1 MGYEPFSI
9 VDVEVDEHNPRFAEP
24 VLGQREAINALLAQG
39 PAKLLNLAEDIAV
52 LGQLDPI
59 NPPIVMREGSRVI
72 VLEGN
77 RRFAA
82 LKLLRNPD
90 IATAPATQK
99 ALARIRKKA
108 IDAGRTGEG
117 PAQVDC
123 YVVDDRDAAQRW
135 IELRHTGQ
143 NDGVGTD
150 PWNSYQSAA
159 FRPRPTAEYRAVLFV
174 RAVLST
180 FSDDTE
186 LVSDVRSVL
195 DGGKFTN
202 LARLLSRP
210 YVRSQMMIEIKN
222 DVVTLDPENDLAK
235 DILRVVFHDLTTIK
249 VDAIKTGEQQDDYI
263 DEVVAAVSEMHR
275 ETGSDAEYGTGPGT
289 DSEEPSTRGTS
300 PSGPAGGGGNRG
312 DTSRGDPAGGGGDH
326 RGTSGGTQP
335 GIGGSQDEPTRRR
348 RNAPKGEA
356 RIFYGLVLKHVDLRT
371 SKLLKEAQKL
381 KIDDAA
387 GVTAVMVRVI
397 LEMAM
402 TDVGAARGWFSEG
415 AKLRTKFR
423 KSLLAL
429 DPHAENS
436 QRRDKALDMAWIKTQ
451 SGDGDGLAVDEM
463 NAYVHNF
470 MAVPT
475 PDAVRALTR
484 TFRPLLQRLDDFA
497 GANPV

>member
-24 VLGQREAINALLAQG
+24 VVGQREAINALLAQG
-39 PAKLLNLAEDIAV
+39 PSKLLNLAEDIALV
-52 LGQLDPI
+52 GQLDPI
-59 NPPIVMREGSRVI
+59 NPPIVMREGNRVV

-82 LKLLRNPD
+82 MKLLRNPD
-90 IATAPATQK
+90 IAVAPATQK

-108 IDAGRTGEG
+108 LEAGQSGEG

-123 YVVDDRDAAQRW
+123 YVAENREAAQRW

-143 NDGVGTD
+143 NEGVGTD

-174 RAVLST
+174 RKVLET
-180 FSDDTE
+180 FADDTE
-186 LVSDVRSVL
+186 LVNDVRSVR

-210 YVRSQMMIEIKN
+210 YVRSQMMVEIKN
-222 DVVTLDPENDLAK
+222 DVVTLDAENEFATDV
-235 DILRVVFHDLTTIK
+235 LRVVFHDLTTIK
-249 VDAIKTGEQQDDYI
+249 VDSIKTSDQQDDYI
-263 DEVVAAVSEMHR
+263 DAVVAAVSEQYQ
-275 ETGSDAEYGTGPGT
+275 D
-289 DSEEPSTRGTS
+289 EPSDDDAHGQRDEPGDSSDVTHGESGTPGS
-300 PSGPAGGGGNRG
+300 GGNGSGTKGAQEYDGGNPSAGPARDEGSSAPGG
-312 DTSRGDPAGGGGDH
+312 
-326 RGTSGGTQP
+326 
-335 GIGGSQDEPTRRR
+335 DEPTRRR

-356 RIFYGLVLKHVDLRT
+356 RIFYGLVLKSVDLRT

-381 KIDDAA
+381 KIDDAP

-402 TDVGAARGWFSEG
+402 TDVGLARGWFTEG
-415 AKLRTKFR
+415 EKLRRKFR
-423 KSLLAL
+423 KCLLTL
-429 DPHAENS
+429 DPDAENS
-436 QRRDKALDMAWIKTQ
+436 QKRDKALDMAWIKTQ

-475 PDAVRALTR
+475 PESVRALTK
-484 TFRPLLQRLDDFA
+484 TFRPLLQRLDDYA
-497 GANPV
+497 GTNPA

>member
-59 NPPIVMREGSRVI
+59 NPPIVMREGNRVV

-90 IATAPATQK
+90 IAIAPATQK

-108 IDAGRTGEG
+108 IDLGQTGEG
-117 PAQVDC
+117 PGQVDC

-174 RAVLST
+174 RKVLTT
-180 FSDDTE
+180 FADDNE
-186 LVSDVRSVL
+186 LINDVRSVR

-210 YVRSQMMIEIKN
+210 YVRSQMMIDIKN
-222 DVVTLDPENDLAK
+222 DVVTLDPENNLTN

-249 VDAIKTGEQQDDYI
+249 VDAIKTGDQQDDYI
-263 DEVVAAVSEMHR
+263 DEVVAAVSDRHR
-275 ETGSDAEYGTGPGT
+275 ENRPDDEAGT
-289 DSEEPSTRGTS
+289 EF
-300 PSGPAGGGGNRG
+300 AGEREGAP
-312 DTSRGDPAGGGGDH
+312 TSREQTNGAARGGSGDNQEKTSDPH
-326 RGTSGGTQP
+326 RVA
-335 GIGGSQDEPTRRR
+335 GGSQDEPTRRR
-348 RNAPKGEA
+348 KNAPKGEA

-402 TDVGAARGWFSEG
+402 TDIGTSRGWFTEG
-415 AKLRTKFR
+415 AKLRSKFR

-429 DPHAENS
+429 DPDAENS
-436 QRRDKALDMAWIKTQ
+436 QKRDKALDMAWIKTQ

-475 PDAVRALTR
+475 PDAVRALTT

-497 GANPV
+497 GANPA

>member
-24 VLGQREAINALLAQG
+24 VVGQREAINALLAQG
-39 PAKLLNLAEDIAV
+39 PSKLLNLAEDIALV
-52 LGQLDPI
+52 GQLDPI
-59 NPPIVMREGSRVI
+59 NPPIVMREGDRIV

-90 IATAPATQK
+90 IAVAPATQK

-108 IDAGRTGEG
+108 IDAGQSGEG
-117 PAQVDC
+117 PAQIDC
-123 YVVDDRDAAQRW
+123 YVAENREAAQRW

-174 RAVLST
+174 RKVLAT
-180 FSDDTE
+180 FADDTE
-186 LVSDVRSVL
+186 LVNDVRSVR

-222 DVVTLDPENDLAK
+222 DVVTLDAENEFATDV
-235 DILRVVFHDLTTIK
+235 LRVVFHDLTTIK
-249 VDAIKTGEQQDDYI
+249 VDSIKTSDQQDDYI
-263 DEVVAAVSEMHR
+263 DAVVAAVSEQYQD
-275 ETGSDAEYGTGPGT
+275 ESSDDEAQGQGD
-289 DSEEPSTRGTS
+289 DSS
-300 PSGPAGGGGNRG
+300 
-312 DTSRGDPAGGGGDH
+312 
-326 RGTSGGTQP
+326 GTSGAPRGGHGTSGAGSAGSSGQ
-335 GIGGSQDEPTRRR
+335 GAQGNDGGDSGAANADDSESSATGSDEPTRRR

-356 RIFYGLVLKHVDLRT
+356 RIFYGLVLKSVDLRT

-402 TDVGAARGWFSEG
+402 TDVGVARGWFTEG
-415 AKLRTKFR
+415 EKLRKKFR
-423 KSLLAL
+423 KCLLAL
-429 DPHAENS
+429 DPDAENS
-436 QRRDKALDMAWIKTQ
+436 QKRDKALDMAWIKTQ

-475 PDAVRALTR
+475 PEAVRALTK
-484 TFRPLLQRLDDFA
+484 TFRPMLQRLDEFA
-497 GANPV
+497 GTNPA

>member
-1 MGYEPFSI
+1 M
-9 VDVEVDEHNPRFAEP
+9 
-24 VLGQREAINALLAQG
+24 
-39 PAKLLNLAEDIAV
+39 

-59 NPPIVMREGSRVI
+59 NPPIVMREGSRVV

-90 IATAPATQK
+90 IAIAPATQK

-108 IDAGRTGEG
+108 MDLGQTGEG
-117 PAQVDC
+117 PGQVDC

-174 RAVLST
+174 RKVLTT
-180 FSDDTE
+180 FADDTE
-186 LVSDVRSVL
+186 LINDVRSVR

-210 YVRSQMMIEIKN
+210 YVRSQMMIDIRN
-222 DVVTLDPENDLAK
+222 DVVSLDPENDLTN

-249 VDAIKTGEQQDDYI
+249 VDSIKTGDQQDDYI
-263 DEVVAAVSEMHR
+263 DGVVAAVSDRHR
-275 ETGSDAEYGTGPGT
+275 ENRPDDEAGAEFAGEHEGA
-289 DSEEPSTRGTS
+289 ST
-300 PSGPAGGGGNRG
+300 GGGQPNPAARG
-312 DTSRGDPAGGGGDH
+312 GRGGDH
-326 RGTSGGTQP
+326 EKASDPHPVARE
-335 GIGGSQDEPTRRR
+335 SQDEPTRRR
-348 RNAPKGEA
+348 KNAPKGEA

-381 KIDDAA
+381 KIDEAA
-387 GVTAVMVRVI
+387 GVTAIMVRVI

-402 TDVGAARGWFSEG
+402 TDIGASRGWFTEG

-423 KSLLAL
+423 KSLLVL
-429 DPHAENS
+429 DPDAENS
-436 QRRDKALDMAWIKTQ
+436 QKRDKALDMAWIKTQ

-475 PDAVRALTR
+475 PDAVRALTT

-497 GANPV
+497 GANPA

>member
-24 VLGQREAINALLAQG
+24 VVGQREAINALLAQG
-39 PAKLLNLAEDIAV
+39 PSKLLNLAEDIALV
-52 LGQLDPI
+52 GQLDPI
-59 NPPIVMREGSRVI
+59 NPPIVMREGSRIV

-82 LKLLRNPD
+82 MKLLRNPD
-90 IATAPATQK
+90 IALAPATQK
-99 ALARIRKKA
+99 SLARIRKKA
-108 IDAGRTGEG
+108 IEAGQNGEG

-123 YVVDDRDAAQRW
+123 YVVEDREAAQRW

-174 RAVLST
+174 RKVLET
-180 FSDDTE
+180 FADDTE
-186 LVSDVRSVL
+186 LVSDVRSVR

-222 DVVTLDPENDLAK
+222 EFVTLDPENDFAT
-235 DILRVVFHDLTTIK
+235 DVLRVVFHDLTTIK
-249 VDAIKTGEQQDDYI
+249 VDSIKTSDQQDDYI
-263 DEVVAAVSEMHR
+263 DAVVAAVSEKYQQEAPEDEYGGQHDDSSDSSGAPR
-275 ETGSDAEYGTGPGT
+275 GGQGTTGSGAAAFGGNGAQGRVQNHP
-289 DSEEPSTRGTS
+289 DSGAKE
-300 PSGPAGGGGNRG
+300 AGGSSTPDG
-312 DTSRGDPAGGGGDH
+312 
-326 RGTSGGTQP
+326 
-335 GIGGSQDEPTRRR
+335 DEPTRRR
-348 RNAPKGEA
+348 RNAQKGEA
-356 RIFYGLVLKHVDLRT
+356 RIFYGLVLKNVDLRT

-402 TDVGAARGWFSEG
+402 TDVGVARGWFAEG
-415 AKLRTKFR
+415 TKLRSKFR
-423 KSLLAL
+423 KCLLAI
-429 DPHAENS
+429 DPNAES
-436 QRRDKALDMAWIKTQ
+436 SLKRDKALDMAWIKTQ

-475 PDAVRALTR
+475 PDAVRALTK
-484 TFRPLLQRLDDFA
+484 TFRPLLQRLDDYA
-497 GANPV
+497 GTNPA

>member
-24 VLGQREAINALLAQG
+24 VLGQREAINALLSQG
-39 PAKLLNLAEDIAV
+39 PGKLLNLAEDIAV

-59 NPPIVMREGSRVI
+59 NPPIVMREGSRVV

-90 IATAPATQK
+90 IAIAPATQK

-108 IDAGRTGEG
+108 IDLGQTGEG
-117 PAQVDC
+117 PGQVDC

-174 RAVLST
+174 RKVLTT
-180 FSDDTE
+180 FADDTE
-186 LVSDVRSVL
+186 LVNDVRSVR

-210 YVRSQMMIEIKN
+210 YVRSQMMVDIKN

-235 DILRVVFHDLTTIK
+235 DILCVVFHDLTTIK
-249 VDAIKTGEQQDDYI
+249 VDSIKTGDQQDDYI
-263 DEVVAAVSEMHR
+263 DEVVAAVSDNHR
-275 ETGSDAEYGTGPGT
+275 EDSPDDGANTESEGEYARTTTQGGAPGGAGRGGIGDDPGQTSGSGPG
-289 DSEEPSTRGTS
+289 DRG
-300 PSGPAGGGGNRG
+300 N
-312 DTSRGDPAGGGGDH
+312 
-326 RGTSGGTQP
+326 
-335 GIGGSQDEPTRRR
+335 QDEPIRRR
-348 RNAPKGEA
+348 KNAPKGEA
-356 RIFYGLVLKHVDLRT
+356 RIFYGLVLKNVDLRT
-371 SKLLKEAQKL
+371 SKLLREAQKL

-402 TDVGAARGWFSEG
+402 TDIGASRGWFAEN

-429 DPHAENS
+429 DPDAENS
-436 QRRDKALDMAWIKTQ
+436 QKRDKALDMSWIKTQ

-475 PDAVRALTR
+475 PDAVRALTT

>member
-39 PAKLLNLAEDIAV
+39 PGKLLNLAEDIAV
-52 LGQLDPI
+52 VGQLDPI
-59 NPPIVMREGSRVI
+59 NPPIVMRDGSRVV

-90 IATAPATQK
+90 IAIAPATQK

-108 IDAGRTGEG
+108 IDLGQTGEG
-117 PAQVDC
+117 PGQVDC

-174 RAVLST
+174 RKVLET
-180 FSDDTE
+180 FADDAE
-186 LVSDVRSVL
+186 LINDVRSVR

-210 YVRSQMMIEIKN
+210 YVRSQMMIDIKN
-222 DVVTLDPENDLAK
+222 DFVTLDPENDLAK

-249 VDAIKTGEQQDDYI
+249 VDSIKTGDQQDDYI
-263 DEVVAAVSEMHR
+263 DEVVAAVSDRHHENDPDD
-275 ETGSDAEYGTGPGT
+275 EAGTEFGG
-289 DSEEPSTRGTS
+289 EHEGPSTRGGQ
-300 PSGPAGGGGNRG
+300 PNGAAGGA
-312 DTSRGDPAGGGGDH
+312 AGGDGRKASDPH
-326 RGTSGGTQP
+326 P
-335 GIGGSQDEPTRRR
+335 GAGGSQNEPNRRR
-348 RNAPKGEA
+348 KNAPKGEA

-371 SKLLKEAQKL
+371 SQLLKQAQKL
-381 KIDDAA
+381 KIDEAA

-402 TDVGAARGWFSEG
+402 TDIGASRGWFTEG

-429 DPHAENS
+429 DPDVENS
-436 QRRDKALDMAWIKTQ
+436 QKRDKALDMAWIKTQ

-475 PDAVRALTR
+475 PDAVRALTA

-497 GANPV
+497 GANPA